1 MVLSTKHGQQT
12 GEISELTF
20 VLRFS
25 YKVIEQVFE
34 TKEFIHQLI
43 QLFYSQES
51 VVYGILICISFG
63 FLLKKKLILNWKS

>member
-1 MVLSTKHGQQT
+1 MALSTKHVQQT

-20 VLRFS
+20 VSRFS

-34 TKEFIHQLI
+34 TKEFINQVI

-51 VVYGILICISFG
+51 VVYGILI
-63 FLLKKKLILNWKS
+63 